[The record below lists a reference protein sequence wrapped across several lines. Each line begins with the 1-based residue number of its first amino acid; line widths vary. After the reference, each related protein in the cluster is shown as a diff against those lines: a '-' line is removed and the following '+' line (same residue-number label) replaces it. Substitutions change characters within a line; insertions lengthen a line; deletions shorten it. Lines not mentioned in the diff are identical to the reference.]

1 MIHRLFCSSLCL
13 MAALGAASARSQ
25 EQAPLTF
32 DAAPSS
38 SAPAYGQP
46 PQYAP
51 PVAGAPATAAGA
63 PVAAPAISPG
73 AAAAAP
79 VTPTTPAPPFVL
91 SEAEMKFV
99 YQTLRMWEAESAK
112 ITTFKSDFERQE
124 FDAVW
129 NPGSDKPMKVSYGV
143 VSYSKPDQGSF
154 KIDRIMRWVK
164 TDPKSADP
172 AAPGSFVDQPEE
184 IGEHWVCDGKA
195 VYEYDHRLKQLKVT
209 AIPED
214 MRGLAI
220 ADGPLPFIFGA
231 KANNLME
238 RYWIQPY
245 QSNEQQIWLIAYPRR
260 SSDAA
265 NYDYVDVMLDRK
277 TMQPKNMRIHLPGGK
292 QKHLYTFG
300 SEDSPPVINGKLD
313 ALFGGLFGAPHT
325 PLGWKKVVMS
335 DTELPPATPA
345 APGPQ
350 AAIPGL
356 GSR

>member
-1 MIHRLFCSSLCL
+1 MIHRLLCFSLCSIAVL
-13 MAALGAASARSQ
+13 AAVLGAPSARAQ

-32 DAAPSS
+32 DAAP
-38 SAPAYGQP
+38 AYGQP
-46 PQYAP
+46 PQTGAP
-51 PVAGAPATAAGA
+51 VTGVPAAAAGAPALA
-63 PVAAPAISPG
+63 PG
-73 AAAAAP
+73 AVASAP

-91 SEAEMKFV
+91 NDAEMKFV
-99 YQTLRMWEAESAK
+99 YQTLRMWEDKSTLIK
-112 ITTFKSDFERQE
+112 TFKSDFERQE
-124 FDAVW
+124 FDDVW
-129 NPGSDKPMKVSYGV
+129 NPGSSQPMKVSYGV

-154 KIDRIMRWVK
+154 KIDRIMRWIK
-164 TDPKSADP
+164 TDPKSTDP
-172 AAPGSFVDQPEE
+172 AAPGSFVDQPDE

-209 AIPED
+209 AIPEE
-214 MRGLAI
+214 MRGIAI

-231 KANNLME
+231 KADSLME

-260 SSDAA
+260 QSDAA

-292 QKHLYTFG
+292 QRHLYTFG
-300 SEDSPPVINGKLD
+300 TEDKPPVINGKLD
-313 ALFGGLFGAPHT
+313 ALFGLFGAPHT

-350 AAIPGL
+350 AAIPGI